1 MDQAVKLDHYR
12 ALIQQTLER
21 YARMDAEPE
30 TSQMLAVCDRATD
43 NYLLLDVGWDATG
56 RVHYVIAHLRLKD
69 GNVWI
74 EKDGIEHGIA
84 QDLQEA
90 GIPAEDI
97 VTAWR
102 RWPAIAAANTIAA

>member
-1 MDQAVKLDHYR
+1 MVKVEKLDRYR
-12 ALIQQTLER
+12 ALLQQTLER

-30 TSQMLAVCDRATD
+30 SSQMLAVCDQSSD

-56 RVHYVIAHLRLKD
+56 RVHYVIAHLRLKE
-69 GNVWI
+69 GKVLI
-74 EKDGIEHGIA
+74 EKDGIEYGIA

-97 VTAWR
+97 ITAWR
-102 RWPAIAAANTIAA
+102 RTPRFAVQELMAA

>member
-1 MDQAVKLDHYR
+1 MDQVETLDRYR
-12 ALIQQTLER
+12 ALIQQTLEG
-21 YARMDAEPE
+21 YVRMDAEPE
-30 TSQMLAVCDRATD
+30 TSEMLAVCDRASD

-56 RVHYVIAHLRLKD
+56 RVHYVIAHLRLKK
-69 GNVWI
+69 GKVLI
-74 EKDGIEHGIA
+74 EKDGIEYGIA

-102 RWPAIAAANTIAA
+102 RSPQIVGADAVAA